1 MESDEKIHNFFTEI
15 LAIDFLGSET
25 VLDENVKTGIYD
37 LGNTKIETLEAINEQ
52 SVIKEFIDKK
62 GQSLHHIALLV
73 DNIFAAMA
81 YLKARNVKLIY
92 NEPKDGA
99 DNKII
104 AFIDP
109 KETPG
114 LLIEL
119 CQDK

>member
-52 SVIKEFIDKK
+52 SVIKKFIDKK

-73 DNIFAAMA
+73 DNISEIHRLTRRSQEILSPKTQIKHRIKHTSISET
-81 YLKARNVKLIY
+81 YIKSLKHR
-92 NEPKDGA
+92 
-99 DNKII
+99 
-104 AFIDP
+104 
-109 KETPG
+109 
-114 LLIEL
+114 
-119 CQDK
+119 